1 MSGLL
6 SQRYLIYTPTDDI
19 LISESSANRISCLVE
34 KDHDGYPDQ
43 RLTFADASNGLN
55 YSFGMAFINE
65 YFDVGNRDT
74 VRRYSWTNGSRK
86 ITGTGQV
93 IMPYPQNGHSTRT
106 IAISPMDDRI
116 FVSIGSASN
125 VDVEPLSRAPIQ
137 QANINGSNQ
146 TTFA

>member
-1 MSGLL
+1 
-6 SQRYLIYTPTDDI
+6 
-19 LISESSANRISCLVE
+19 
-34 KDHDGYPDQ
+34 
-43 RLTFADASNGLN
+43 
-55 YSFGMAFINE
+55 
-65 YFDVGNRDT
+65 VGNRDT

-93 IMPYPQNGHSTRT
+93 IMRYPQNGHSTRT